1 MAASIHG
8 SSHQGRRR
16 RTRHHAP
23 MSEINV
29 TPFVDVMLVLLV
41 IFMVTAPLLTAGVP
55 IELPKTAG
63 KALATPKDEPLTIT
77 VDVKGHV
84 YLQDTRVTE
93 ADIVAKLKAIAKGRT
108 DKQIFV
114 RGHKSVNYGTV
125 MKVMGQISA
134 AGFYKVSLVTD
145 VEAKG

>member
-1 MAASIHG
+1 MAASIQG
-8 SSHQGRRR
+8 STQQGRRG
-16 RTRHHAP
+16 RTRRHVP

-63 KALATPKDEPLTIT
+63 KALSTPKDQPLTIT
-77 VDVKGHV
+77 VDVKGQV
-84 YLQDTRVTE
+84 YLQETRVSE

-108 DKQIFV
+108 DTQIFV
-114 RGHKSVNYGTV
+114 RGHKTVNYGTV

-134 AGFYKVSLVTD
+134 AGFNKVSLVTD

>member
-16 RTRHHAP
+16 RTRQHAP

-29 TPFVDVMLVLLV
+29 TPFVDVMLVLLI

-63 KALATPKDEPLTIT
+63 KALATPNEEPLTIT
-77 VDVKGHV
+77 VDVKGQV
-84 YLQDTRVTE
+84 YLQDTRVAQ
-93 ADIVAKLKAIAKGRT
+93 ADFVAKLKAIAKGRT

-114 RGHKSVNYGTV
+114 RGHKTVNYGTV

-134 AGFYKVSLVTD
+134 AGFNKVSLVTD

>member
-1 MAASIHG
+1 
-8 SSHQGRRR
+8 
-16 RTRHHAP
+16 